1 MLGKLGRYSEA
12 KQAAEKAIALGG
24 PWHDTAMD
32 TLQSI
37 EVAEHKTTP

>member
-1 MLGKLGRYSEA
+1 MLGKLGRYGEA

-24 PWHDTAMD
+24 PWHDAAMD

-37 EVAEHKTTP
+37 EAAELKAAP